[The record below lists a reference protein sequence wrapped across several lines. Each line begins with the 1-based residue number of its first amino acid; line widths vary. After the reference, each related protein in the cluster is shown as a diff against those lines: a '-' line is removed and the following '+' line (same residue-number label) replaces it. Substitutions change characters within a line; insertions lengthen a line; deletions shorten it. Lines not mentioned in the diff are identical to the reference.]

1 MVEVCTMFSSL
12 LALDL
17 PDAAALT
24 AQRSRRIAARVR
36 PSESALR
43 IESLETRTLFCG
55 APGMTVEE
63 AANFVGPVQHMHESS
78 VAMAAQPGGQAALD
92 ARPAPSIG
100 QLVPLVITGVVRIG
114 NELVAQGLMGEQPFS
129 APLALTATFNPAQP
143 DCPILNLE
151 LGPIHLDLLGL
162 VVDTSRIC
170 LDIVADPNGG
180 LLGQLLCG
188 ISNLLNNGIPLGT
201 ILDNLGANLNDVL
214 TGLTNVLD
222 NVFDR
227 LTDATALV
235 GVSGTGGGA
244 DAFNNTCDIL
254 NLAIGPID
262 LNLLGLE
269 VHLDN
274 CHNGPVTLDI
284 TAEEGPGNLLGNLLC
299 GLSNLLNNQGPPRQI
314 NALLRQIRDV
324 INGLV

>member
-1 MVEVCTMFSSL
+1 MFTSL
-12 LALDL
+12 LTQDLLD
-17 PDAAALT
+17 PAALT
-24 AQRSRRIAARVR
+24 GQLRERHGAARVR
-36 PSESALR
+36 PPGAALR

-63 AANFVGPVQHMHESS
+63 AANFVGPVQHLHESS
-78 VAMAAQPGGQAALD
+78 VAMAAQPGGQAELD
-92 ARPAPSIG
+92 ARPGPSVG
-100 QLVPLVITGVVRIG
+100 QLVPLVITSVVRIG
-114 NELVAQGLMGEQPFS
+114 NELVARGLMGEQPFS
-129 APLALTATFNPAQP
+129 APLNLTATPNPAQP
-143 DCPILNLE
+143 DCPILNLM

-162 VVDTSRIC
+162 VVDTSQIC
-170 LDIVADPNGG
+170 LDIEADPNGG

-188 ISNLLNNGIPLGT
+188 ISNLLNQGTPLGT

-235 GVSGTGGGA
+235 GVSGTGGA
-244 DAFNNTCDIL
+244 DAFNHTCDIL

-299 GLSNLLNNQGPPRQI
+299 SLSNLLNSPNVPPRAF
-314 NALLRQIRDV
+314 NAVLRQIRDV